1 MIIVTRREFI
11 KKTGK
16 VAAASAIFGA
26 GYLLADSR
34 PDYPEKSTA
43 ETIKLNYD
51 IDNPDLAQKLAVIE
65 NDNPEQLV
73 QRAITALGGIGAF
86 IAQGDRVVIKPNVG
100 WDRVPE
106 QAANTNPDMV
116 AQTVR
121 MCIEAGASRVVVT
134 DVTCNDQR
142 RTFLRSGIKKA
153 AEDAGAEVF
162 LVSSDNDYIDVNLSG
177 ELLTAWPV
185 LKPILEADKLIN
197 MPIVKHHSLTKA
209 TIGMK
214 NLYGI
219 IGGRRNQLHQKID
232 QSIVDLASFC
242 KPTLVIADCYRVL
255 MRNGPVGGNLSDV
268 KEFRTV
274 VAGIDQVAVDA
285 YAARFLDLQAS
296 DIGYIPLA
304 ERAGLGSMKLDE
316 KTILHG

>member
-1 MIIVTRREFI
+1 MVTRREFI

-16 VAAASAIFGA
+16 AAAASAVFGA
-26 GYLLADSR
+26 AYLLADSR

-43 ETIKLNYD
+43 EAIKLTYA
-51 IDNPDLAQKLAVIE
+51 IDNHDLAKKLAVIE
-65 NDNPEQLV
+65 NDSPERLV
-73 QRAITALGGIGAF
+73 EKAIAALGGIGTF
-86 IAQGDRVVIKPNVG
+86 ISSGDRVVIKPNVG

-121 MCIEAGASRVVVT
+121 MCLDAGASRVVVT

-142 RTFLRSGIKKA
+142 RTFLRSGIRKA
-153 AEDAGAEVF
+153 AEEAGAEVF
-162 LVSSDNDYIDVNLSG
+162 LVSSDSDFIDVDLSG
-177 ELLTAWPV
+177 DLLTVWPV
-185 LKPILEADKLIN
+185 LKPVLEADKLIN

-214 NLYGI
+214 NLFGI

-242 KPTLVIADCYRVL
+242 RPTLVVADCYRVL

-268 KEFRTV
+268 KEYRTV

-285 YAARFLDLQAS
+285 YAARYLELQPH
-296 DIGYIPLA
+296 DIRHIPLA
-304 ERAGLGSMKLDE
+304 ERSGLGSMKLDE

>member
-1 MIIVTRREFI
+1 MVTRREFI

-16 VAAASAIFGA
+16 AAAASVVLGA
-26 GYLLADSR
+26 AYLLADSR
-34 PDYPEKSTA
+34 PDYPEVSVA
-43 ETIKLNYD
+43 EKIKLTYN
-51 IDNPDLAQKLAVIE
+51 IDNPDLANRLAVVE
-65 NDNPEQLV
+65 NDEPAALV
-73 QRAITALGGIGAF
+73 EKAVMALGGIGIF
-86 IAQGDRVVIKPNVG
+86 VSSGDRVVIKPNVG

-116 AQTVR
+116 GQIVR
-121 MCIEAGASRVVVT
+121 MCLDAGASKVVVT

-142 RTFLRSGIKKA
+142 RTFLRSGIKDA

-162 LVSSDNDYIDVNLSG
+162 MVSSDGDFIDVDLG
-177 ELLTAWPV
+177 GDLLTTWPV
-185 LKPILEADKLIN
+185 LKPILDADKLIN
-197 MPIVKHHSLTKA
+197 MPIVKHHSLTRA

-219 IGGRRNQLHQKID
+219 IGGTRNQLHQKID

-268 KEFRTV
+268 KEYRTV
-274 VAGIDQVAVDA
+274 VAGTDQVAVDA
-285 YAARFLDLQAS
+285 YAARFLDLLPR

-304 ERAGLGSMKLDE
+304 ERSGLGSMDLDQ
-316 KTILHG
+316 KTILYG